1 MRKEEVIEIIRKNM
15 SGCYTCSYSCDEQYF
30 NGAFSSQYVDDLFKK
45 KNGAGDH
52 NVWCLL
58 DEDWELRNFEPV
70 TNEDIEIDVW
80 AQEFDN
86 DTIEYMR
93 KGIDAGG
100 YYIATFYNDCWG
112 TQSILIWQG
121 K

>member
-1 MRKEEVIEIIRKNM
+1 MTKEEVIEIIRKDM
-15 SGCYTCSYSCDEQYF
+15 SGCYTCSWSCDEQGF
-30 NGAFSSQYVDDLFKK
+30 NGWFDAQYVDDLFEEE
-45 KNGAGDH
+45 NQVEDH
-52 NVWCLL
+52 NVWCIL
-58 DEDWELRNFEPV
+58 DDGWELCEFEPV

-100 YYIATFYNDCWG
+100 YYIATFCNDCWG